1 MIIFKTVVVTV
12 LRERGRRV
20 RPAFI
25 ERELPKRIDTS
36 GHGGLLAVLHLEPAT
51 SSRGTPL

>member
-12 LRERGRRV
+12 LRERGQHV
-20 RPAFI
+20 RAAFV
-25 ERELPKRIDTS
+25 ERELPERIDTS
-36 GHGGLLAVLHLEPAT
+36 EHGGLLAVLHLEPAT